1 MRQQEITVSLGGGYP
16 LDQAGLAKLIE
27 SYPGLT
33 IIPFDAESP
42 PHVLI
47 WFLNGD
53 QAYDLSLSQAIT
65 AVLFLIGK
73 PDFQSLPQ
81 NISGLF
87 SKEESSSS
95 LAAAIRQVARGEQ
108 YISPSLALAYLESQ
122 QPQGLEKRNS
132 AFETLSDRE
141 KEILDLLSQGQ
152 SNKTIAARLYLSV
165 RTVEGHLASI
175 YAKLGVHARTEAMLV
190 AIESR

>member
-1 MRQQEITVSLGGGYP
+1 M
-16 LDQAGLAKLIE
+16 
-27 SYPGLT
+27 
-33 IIPFDAESP
+33 IP
-42 PHVLI
+42 
-47 WFLNGD
+47 
-53 QAYDLSLSQAIT
+53 
-65 AVLFLIGK
+65 VLFLIGK